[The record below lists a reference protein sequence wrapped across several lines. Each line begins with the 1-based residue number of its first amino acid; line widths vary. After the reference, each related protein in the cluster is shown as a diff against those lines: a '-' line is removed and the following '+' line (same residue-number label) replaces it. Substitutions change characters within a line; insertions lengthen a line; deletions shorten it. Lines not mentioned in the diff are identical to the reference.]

1 MADFTFDLSDLAAGL
16 EEAHQLII
24 AGAGNGLSDLAE
36 RILTEAKAA
45 APKDSGDLVGSG
57 TTAIDYESLEAA
69 VGFGSG
75 DSAVNAVVQHERMDY
90 HHDDGGPKYLEI
102 PFVAVGSSVGA
113 AIIGAAIEAQL

>member
-1 MADFTFDLSDLAAGL
+1 MADFTIDTSSFHAGL
-16 EEAHQLII
+16 EHAL
-24 AGAGNGLSDLAE
+24 AAVKDGAGDGLSDLAE
-36 RILTEAKAA
+36 RVLTEAKAA
-45 APKDSGDLVGSG
+45 APKDSGALIGSG
-57 TTAIDYESLEAA
+57 TTAVDYEALEAA

-75 DSAVNAVVQHERMDY
+75 GSAVNAVVQHERMDY